1 MKKDTIYWYICKFQR
16 YVSFMWF
23 LTFLKTFLIYSSHT
37 CSSMNKSGST
47 HFSEKNA
54 IYQCVIIVI
63 LLIPDITKYSYSKVN
78 LQGHTSLFCPS
89 YGVNVD
95 AVEPLIV
102 SSVDL

>member
-1 MKKDTIYWYICKFQR
+1 MPFIS
-16 YVSFMWF
+16 V
-23 LTFLKTFLIYSSHT
+23 LL
-37 CSSMNKSGST
+37 
-47 HFSEKNA
+47 
-54 IYQCVIIVI
+54 